1 MALFSPWGNFKGRS
15 ALKPGKDNNAGVL
28 LQDIPRAA
36 YHGVANST
44 PLPEADMDGND
55 WDGTLVLEKLAAI
68 DKVDEFFDAV
78 DEDDF
83 ARAAN
88 LMKAA
93 QVNAATIAQVLKMM
107 AAADGEH

>member
-1 MALFSPWGNFKGRS
+1 
-15 ALKPGKDNNAGVL
+15 
-28 LQDIPRAA
+28 
-36 YHGVANST
+36 
-44 PLPEADMDGND
+44 MDDND

-83 ARAAN
+83 ARATK

-93 QVNAATIAQVLKMM
+93 QVDAATIAHVLKMM
-107 AAADGEH
+107 AAADGDH